1 MPFTTGVD
9 NIRLYYEE
17 SGQGTPIV
25 FLHGF
30 TLDYRMWRAQKEYFS
45 KQYRVIVHDSRGH
58 GKSDAPP
65 TNYSRD
71 TRVEDLRLTLD
82 QLGIDRCHLV
92 GLSMGGS
99 TGILLALKC
108 PERLL
113 SLTLVSSGAA
123 GWNVGKK
130 ISKIDELAHTKGKEA
145 ALEQWLEWALQWYK
159 GKERFQAVAQL
170 LEEIMREHSGAI
182 WCDPMR
188 GKYPRMTDLE
198 HVHKIK
204 VPTLIMVGELDRVF
218 LPLARE
224 LHKKI
229 EGSRYIMYPGVGH
242 MINLEI
248 PERFNRDLTVF
259 LTSIEADV

>member
-1 MPFTTGVD
+1 MPFTTGAD

-17 SGQGTPIV
+17 AGRGTPIV

-30 TLDYRMWRAQKEYFS
+30 TLDHRMWTAQKEYFS

-71 TRVEDLRLTLD
+71 TRVEDLRMTLD

-99 TGILLALKC
+99 TGILFALKY
-108 PERLL
+108 PERLR
-113 SLTLVSSGAA
+113 SLALVSTGAA

-130 ISKIDELAHTKGKEA
+130 ISKLDEVAKSKGKQA
-145 ALEQWLEWALQWYK
+145 ALEQWLEWSMQWYK
-159 GKERFQAVAQL
+159 GKEQFRAIAQL
-170 LEEIMREHSGAI
+170 MEEIMRDHSGAI
-182 WCDPMR
+182 WADPLR

-204 VPTLIMVGELDRVF
+204 VPTLIMAGELDRVF
-218 LPLARE
+218 VPLAKE

-248 PERFNRDLTVF
+248 PERFNGELGEWVG
-259 LTSIEADV
+259 

>member
-1 MPFTTGVD
+1 MPYTTGVD
-9 NIRLYYEE
+9 KVRLYYEE
-17 SGQGTPIV
+17 AGKGVPIV

-30 TLDYRMWRAQKEYFS
+30 TLDHRMWRGQKDYFS
-45 KQYRVIVHDSRGH
+45 KNYRVIIHDSRGH

-71 TRVEDLRLTLD
+71 TRVDDLLMTLD
-82 QLGIDRCHLV
+82 QLGIDNCHLV

-99 TGILLALKC
+99 TGILFALKY

-113 SLTLVSSGAA
+113 SLTLVSTGAA

-130 ISKIDELAHTKGKEA
+130 ISKLDEVAQTKGKAA

-159 GKERFQAVAQL
+159 GKEQFREVAQL

-182 WCDPMR
+182 WVDPMR
-188 GKYPRMTDLE
+188 GKYPRMTDLDD
-198 HVHKIK
+198 VHKIK
-204 VPTLIMVGELDRVF
+204 VATMIMAGELDRVF
-218 LPLARE
+218 VPLAKE

-229 EGSRYIMYPGVGH
+229 AGSRYIIYPGVGH

-248 PERFNRDLTVF
+248 PERFNRELGEWVGG
-259 LTSIEADV
+259 S

>member
-1 MPFTTGVD
+1 MSFTTGID
-9 NIRLYYEE
+9 GIRLYHEE
-17 SGQGTPIV
+17 AGTGVPIV

-30 TLDYRMWRAQKEYFS
+30 TLDHRMWREQKEYFA

-58 GKSDAPP
+58 GKSEAPP

-71 TRVEDLRLTLD
+71 HRVEDLKLMLD
-82 QLGIDRCHLV
+82 QLGIDKCHLV
-92 GLSMGGS
+92 GLSMEGS
-99 TGILLALKC
+99 TGILFALKY
-108 PERLL
+108 PERLR
-113 SLTLVSSGAA
+113 SLTLVSTGAA

-130 ISKIDELAHTKGKEA
+130 ISKIDELARAKGKEV

-159 GKERFQAVAQL
+159 GKDQFREVAQL

-182 WCDPMR
+182 WADPMR

-204 VPTLIMVGELDRVF
+204 VPTMIMAGERDRVF
-218 LPLARE
+218 VPLAKE

-248 PERFNRDLTVF
+248 PERFNGDVGEWVG
-259 LTSIEADV
+259 SIEK